1 MSHKSEI
8 GCDGDATAKLVEEEL
23 WRRNVKHAHLTAQA
37 TLAVLEPVSL
47 DGLSKEDILRMLSA
61 CAEEEKSALRIAEM
75 ISLSRTNRFTPDEAR
90 GVVEAEH
97 RVASRFRSLVQR
109 LVKHLDAQHP
119 GWSS

>member
-8 GCDGDATAKLVEEEL
+8 DRDGDATAKLVEEEL

-37 TLAVLEPVSL
+37 TLAVLEPLSL
-47 DGLSKEDILRMLSA
+47 DDLSKEDILKMLSA
-61 CAEEEKSALRIAEM
+61 CAEEEKSALTIAEM
-75 ISLSRTNRFTPDEAR
+75 ISRTKRFTPGEAL

-97 RVASRFRSLVQR
+97 RVATRYRSLTER
-109 LVKHLDAQHP
+109 LVKHLDAQYP

>member
-1 MSHKSEI
+1 MSHKSKI
-8 GCDGDATAKLVEEEL
+8 DRDGDATAKLVEEEL

-37 TLAVLEPVSL
+37 TLAVLEPISL
-47 DGLSKEDILRMLSA
+47 DDLSREDILRMLSA

-90 GVVEAEH
+90 GVVEAE
-97 RVASRFRSLVQR
+97 RRIATRYRLLAER

-119 GWSS
+119 RWSS